1 MTSNPLCT
9 QYRRGHQHRRA
20 IFKYHHIIVD
30 LAIALYCYT
39 WGTLIIFSMFYP
51 CVDFRIEK

>member
-20 IFKYHHIIVD
+20 IFKYHHIVD
-30 LAIALYCYT
+30 LAIALYLGYT
-39 WGTLIIFSMFYP
+39 NHLFDVLPG
-51 CVDFRIEK
+51 R